1 MHIEVRSATRSFFD
15 KVQGTDMPK
24 HDDLLHHRY
33 VRIAW
38 LMDSARQTLRDN
50 PHEAVALAEQAL
62 SLARATQDYPRIA
75 NCLELYCGLHLQQS
89 PLQNI
94 HPLLTE
100 LVEIRK
106 QLEDDEGKV
115 VALLLLG
122 QYQWQTG
129 EVRAATATFNYV
141 LEFSSSINYTT
152 GHTDALELLARFH
165 TDLGDYVMALDWY
178 LRLLRFINTSS
189 AAPDIRGGVIS
200 NIGALY
206 GQMGN
211 YPAALEHFTQALAIF
226 TGSGNAWMQ
235 ARMAGNMAATHHALH
250 QNDRAL
256 EYGLRALALYQ
267 ELSDRRDIPRLLMTI
282 ASILEQQGHIVGA
295 LDYLKRAL
303 DGLEDQNDD
312 EGYIGVL
319 LSLGGLHRKAKN
331 LHQGIYLLEEA
342 LRQSQ
347 SKQLS
352 HLEFRIHEALSA
364 AFEELGD
371 NVRALNHHKQFARLR
386 DQFQD
391 IEKQKAI
398 ATLQLRFDV
407 ERAQQEL
414 QILRLQSERLQAE
427 AEQKER
433 ELRAIALNLVER
445 NQFIEDI
452 RLKLTQL
459 AEINSNGHEALKQL
473 IRQLHST
480 NNADKA
486 WRRFE
491 DQFEQVHHD
500 FMQSLA
506 RRFPDLSNTERKV
519 CALIRAGLSTK
530 DIAQLLHIEDRTVEQ
545 HRFRIRRKLRLST
558 EVNLTTYIAG
568 L

>member
-1 MHIEVRSATRSFFD
+1 
-15 KVQGTDMPK
+15 MPK

-38 LMDSARQTLRDN
+38 LMDNARQTLRDN
-50 PHEAVALAEQAL
+50 LHEAIALAEQAL
-62 SLARATQDYPRIA
+62 NLARTTQDGQRLA
-75 NCLELYCGLHLQQS
+75 NCLELCCGLHLQQP

-106 QLEDDEGKV
+106 QLEDEEGKV

-122 QYQWQTG
+122 QYQWKTG
-129 EVRAATATFNYV
+129 EVRAATATFNHA
-141 LEFSSSINYTT
+141 LEFSNSIQYIA
-152 GHTDALELLARFH
+152 GYTDALELLAQFH
-165 TDLGDYVMALDWY
+165 TDLGDYVTALDWY
-178 LRLLRFINTSS
+178 LRLLRFVNANGS
-189 AAPDIRGGVIS
+189 APDIRGGVIS

-206 GQMGN
+206 GEIGN
-211 YPAALEHFTQALAIF
+211 YPAALEQFTQALAIF
-226 TGSGNAWMQ
+226 TVSGNVRLQ
-235 ARMAGNMAATHHALH
+235 ARMAGNMAATYHALY

-267 ELSDRRDIPRLLMTI
+267 ELGDRQDIPRLLMTI
-282 ASILEQQGHIVGA
+282 ASIMEQQGQIAGA

-303 DGLEDQNDD
+303 DGLENQNDD

-347 SKQLS
+347 SKELS
-352 HLEFRIHEALSA
+352 HLELRAHESLSA

-371 NVRALNHHKQFARLR
+371 NARALNHHKRFAGLR

-459 AEINSNGHEALKQL
+459 AETNNNGHGALKHL
-473 IRQLHST
+473 IRQLQTT
-480 NNADKA
+480 NNADEA
-486 WRRFE
+486 WKKFE

-530 DIAQLLHIEDRTVEQ
+530 DIAQLLHIEDRSVEQ
-545 HRFRIRRKLRLST
+545 HRFRIRRKLQLST
-558 EVNLTTYIAG
+558 EVNLTTYMAG